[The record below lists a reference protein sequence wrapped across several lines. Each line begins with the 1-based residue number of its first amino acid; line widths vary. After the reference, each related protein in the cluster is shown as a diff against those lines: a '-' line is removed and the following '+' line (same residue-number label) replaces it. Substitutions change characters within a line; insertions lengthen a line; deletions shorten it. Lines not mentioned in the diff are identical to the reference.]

1 VNDQQHTELVT
12 DTMPAYW
19 AERINRALEK
29 TARSVVEIGK
39 ELVAAQAKLKHG
51 EWLEMFKTG
60 QAKLKIRA
68 AQKFMQV
75 ANNPALANAANL
87 ALLPPSPT
95 ALVALSK
102 LPAKVVEDG
111 IKEGHISPGMT
122 IAAAGKFVREHLP
135 EPGGD
140 KEAEDASAQQAGGT
154 YTRKEFLV
162 VLWDDADAPPA
173 PAPEKSYGA
182 KTYPNIAF
190 FRFHEVG
197 DTRIESD
204 TKYGLTHTALFVVP
218 GEQAVLVKDKHG
230 RTVCKATCRLGVLSV
245 RGDVPEP
252 AVVPGQIVEGG
263 YEGVLEMISS
273 MFPDALKV
281 VSTTRGEAPSGWQ
294 LVPRE
299 CKESTS
305 TNASGVAPDSTKCT
319 QTLSADVHS
328 TPVGAAGA
336 PKAVNK
342 TPATVEKGPKRRKAK
357 LATVLDR
364 ASSLHDGLCSITTEL
379 RRILKKHP
387 EHRHL
392 ESYKARE
399 RSVTHLDGVTMQLAQ
414 IIASLGVPG
423 EKHHDES
430 ASIDELPFTTS
441 IVARGGRSNRV
452 VRMTE
457 IMLALAKSIE
467 APAPNIAQ
475 QLKNVVTELE
485 SRNLRRGL

>member
-1 VNDQQHTELVT
+1 
-12 DTMPAYW
+12 MPAYW

-29 TARSVVEIGK
+29 TARSVVGIGK

-140 KEAEDASAQQAGGT
+140 KEAEDASAHQAGGT

-173 PAPEKSYGA
+173 RAPEKSYRS

-190 FRFHEVG
+190 FRFHAAG
-197 DTRIESD
+197 DNKIEAGSE
-204 TKYGLTHTALFVVP
+204 YGLTPTALFVVP
-218 GEQAVLVKDKHG
+218 VEQGAVVKDKHG
-230 RTVCKATCRLGVLSV
+230 RAVCKATCRLGVLSV

-252 AVVPGQIVEGG
+252 AVVPSQIVEGG

-281 VSTTRGEAPSGWQ
+281 VSTTHGEAPNGWQ

-299 CKESTS
+299 CKDSS
-305 TNASGVAPDSTKCT
+305 SPKPSGAALDSTERT
-319 QTLSADVHS
+319 QTLSADVLS
-328 TPVGAAGA
+328 TPAGAAGA
-336 PKAVNK
+336 PKAVKK

-357 LATVLDR
+357 LATVLDHVCKLR
-364 ASSLHDGLCSITTEL
+364 DGLDSIIAEL
-379 RRILKKHP
+379 RQILKNHP

-399 RSVTHLDGVTMQLAQ
+399 ESVAHLDGVTTQLAQ
-414 IIASLGVPG
+414 IIASLGVLG
-423 EKHHDES
+423 EKHHDDS
-430 ASIDELPFTTS
+430 ASIGELPFITS
-441 IVARGGRSNRV
+441 IVPRGGRSNRV
-452 VRMTE
+452 RRMTE
-457 IMLALAKSIE
+457 IMIALAKSIE
-467 APAPNIAQ
+467 APAPKVAQ
-475 QLKNVVTELE
+475 ELENVATQLK
-485 SRNLRRGL
+485 SREVRRGL